1 MWEID
6 LTTAHKN
13 DLRRMERTLNHR
25 REYAELSTLDRL
37 ERRIAVARARVAR
50 LTTKPGASPA

>member
-6 LTTAHKN
+6 LTAAHKN
-13 DLRRMERTLNHR
+13 DLRRMERTISHR

-37 ERRIAVARARVAR
+37 ERSLAVARARVAR